1 MDEAALKKAY
11 RNAWI
16 LVALAAVFVVAV
28 VIFVFRTNANPPPRK
43 WDMGGVP
50 FVPASSSYAEG
61 YYSPVDGPAK
71 GSDK

>member
-1 MDEAALKKAY
+1 VHEASLKKAY

-16 LVALAAVFVVAV
+16 LVVLAAIFVVV
-28 VIFVFRTNANPPPRK
+28 VVLFVFRTNKNPPQRT
-43 WDMGGVP
+43 WNMGGVP

-61 YYSPVDGPAK
+61 YYSPVDAPAK

>member
-1 MDEAALKKAY
+1 MDKASLKKAY

-16 LVALAAVFVVAV
+16 LVLLAAVFIVVV
-28 VIFVFRTNANPPPRK
+28 FLFVFRTNENPPERK
-43 WDMGGVP
+43 WNMGGVP

-61 YYSPVDGPAK
+61 YYSPVDGPVK